1 MSILF
6 GTILVV
12 SSGIVAFRATRPIN
26 LYIQSTEWP
35 KVIATIIR
43 AAVRED
49 TDSEGTAHR
58 PEFTFRYSMG
68 GNEYTSSRHTEG
80 MPFNHTKAAALEL
93 VARFPVNGEVMVA
106 VKPNEPAFAV
116 LDTGI
121 PRQWVIIRR
130 ACVGLLLIGVGII
143 LWNVLK
149 AH

>member
-12 SSGIVAFRATRPIN
+12 SAGIVALRATRPIN
-26 LYIQSTEWP
+26 LYKQSTEWP
-35 KVIATIIR
+35 KVNATIIR
-43 AAVRED
+43 SAIRED

-58 PEFTFRYSMG
+58 PEFTFRYSIG
-68 GNEYTSSRHTEG
+68 GTEYTSTRHTEG
-80 MPFNHTKAAALEL
+80 MPFNHTKTAALEL
-93 VARFPVNGEVMVA
+93 IARFPVNGSIMVA

-130 ACVGLLLIGVGII
+130 SCVGLLVIGVGLI
-143 LWNVLK
+143 LWDLLQTQ
-149 AH
+149 